1 MIIPVGDMNPRRTVP
16 FVNYALLL
24 ANIAVFVYEVVYIR
38 PSVEGYEGYI
48 GAYTLRPDRWQDLKT
63 LFTSMF
69 MHGDIAHLAGNM
81 LFLWIAGD
89 NVEDRLGHFPYLVFY
104 LVAGLAG
111 AAAHILFALTYA
123 PSMADVPTLGA
134 SGAISGVMGAYLAFF
149 PGSKIK
155 FVLWLIIFVRTFT
168 LPSWG
173 AIGFWIASQVFMARN
188 QMDGIDKGESALV
201 AVFAHLGGF
210 AFGLVFAILV
220 RMVAKKPASRSR
232 D

>member
-16 FVNYALLL
+16 FINYLLLL

-38 PSVEGYEGYI
+38 PQQEVWEGYI
-48 GAYTLRPDRWQDLKT
+48 STWTLRPDRWQDLKT
-63 LFTSMF
+63 LFSSMF

-89 NVEDRLGHFPYLVFY
+89 NVEDRLGHVPYLVFY
-104 LVAGLAG
+104 LAAGAAG
-111 AAAHILFALTYA
+111 AAAHVLYALTYA
-123 PSMADVPTLGA
+123 PSMAAVPTLGA

-155 FVLWLIIFVRTFT
+155 FILWLVVFIRPFT

-173 AIGFWIASQVFMARN
+173 AIGFWIASQLLMARN
-188 QMDGIDKGESALV
+188 QWDGIEGKETAMV

-210 AFGLVFAILV
+210 AFGFVLAVLV
-220 RMVAKKPASRSR
+220 RMLGKKPARRSA